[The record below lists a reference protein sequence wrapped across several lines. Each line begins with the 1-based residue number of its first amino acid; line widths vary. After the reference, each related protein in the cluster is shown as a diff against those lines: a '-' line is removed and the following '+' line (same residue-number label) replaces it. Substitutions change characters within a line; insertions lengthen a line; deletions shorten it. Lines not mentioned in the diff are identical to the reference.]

1 MIMFC
6 PLIILSI
13 VITELASLSET
24 ACMCLHSMT
33 TKCVCKILCCV
44 LNRFNQLITWPIFRF
59 DSAFLFDFCLV
70 ERVAAFVWQFSVLD
84 LLWTPMSLIFLN
96 SILISLLIYG
106 EIYGVLNIFLDI
118 DFPENHVRTNE

>member
-24 ACMCLHSMT
+24 ACMCLYSMT
-33 TKCVCKILCCV
+33 IQCVCKIWCCV
-44 LNRFNQLITWPIFRF
+44 LNRFDQLITWPIFRF
-59 DSAFLFDFCLV
+59 DSAFLFDFGLV
-70 ERVAAFVWQFSVLD
+70 ACVAAFVWQFSVLD
-84 LLWTPMSLIFLN
+84 LLWTLMSLVFLN
-96 SILISLLIYG
+96 STLISLLICG

-118 DFPENHVRTNE
+118 GFPENHVRTNE